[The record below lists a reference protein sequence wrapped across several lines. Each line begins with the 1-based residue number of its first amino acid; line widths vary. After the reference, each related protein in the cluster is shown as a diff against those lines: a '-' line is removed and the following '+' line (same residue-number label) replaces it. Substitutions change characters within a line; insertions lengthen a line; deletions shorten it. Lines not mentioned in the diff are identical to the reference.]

1 MHTFLARIWD
11 PKNWMSISS
20 APYYLFLWHSRKLA
34 TNSQNDDWCQLAPK
48 ENLRGFDENW
58 MSESIISRSFIL
70 GLTNHIFFISS
81 SIWTCGILNIKY
93 LLFFSAGKRS
103 WKNANKC
110 SKFKIRHVQI
120 DELPKTLKNNSHK
133 YTRLFLWKFKI
144 CDKNRKNMW

>member
-1 MHTFLARIWD
+1 MRQISRLQNCIFIRTLWFFCVNDLTNQVRFWLHTFLARIWD

-70 GLTNHIFFISS
+70 GLTNQIFFHQLINLDVS
-81 SIWTCGILNIKY
+81 NIEYQIFVVVFRRQMQLK
-93 LLFFSAGKRS
+93 KR
-103 WKNANKC
+103 KQM
-110 SKFKIRHVQI
+110 FKI
-120 DELPKTLKNNSHK
+120 
-133 YTRLFLWKFKI
+133 
-144 CDKNRKNMW
+144 